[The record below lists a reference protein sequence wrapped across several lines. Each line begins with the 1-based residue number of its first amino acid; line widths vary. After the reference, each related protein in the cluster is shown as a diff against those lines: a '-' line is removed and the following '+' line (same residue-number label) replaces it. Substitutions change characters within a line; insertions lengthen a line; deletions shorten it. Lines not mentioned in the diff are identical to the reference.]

1 MSLAHELTSSS
12 STGGRCRL
20 VARRLLA
27 PWLCAAGLGGATAA
41 LAQSPACDQF
51 KDTVATRIPADALGT
66 LQTVPAATPVP
77 PGAKV
82 VGTCDGGAFKILH
95 YRRGV
100 TPPVAGAASAA
111 SAATAASA
119 VSAAPRVAARASAPS
134 AAAPSASTP
143 STARPEPA
151 KPPEPVKPVALKPV
165 PVIPPQPAAS
175 PVAVAPVVPPAVPE
189 AHDARDEPL
198 MRDPPPPPPDG
209 PGLIATTT
217 DALVEHWPWTLAAVL
232 LPLLA
237 WGWSWFSHRQV
248 YDAAGLPRGPKL

>member
-66 LQTVPAATPVP
+66 LETVPASTPLP

-111 SAATAASA
+111 TAASA
-119 VSAAPRVAARASAPS
+119 VSAAPRVAVRASAP
-134 AAAPSASTP
+134 AASTP
-143 STARPEPA
+143 SPSRAEPA
-151 KPPEPVKPVALKPV
+151 KPPEPVKPVAVKPV
-165 PVIPPQPAAS
+165 PVKPPEPAAS
-175 PVAVAPVVPPAVPE
+175 PVAMPPAVAP
-189 AHDARDEPL
+189 AVPAVADTRDEPL
-198 MRDPPPPPPDG
+198 MRDPPPLPPEG

-217 DALVEHWPWTLAAVL
+217 DALVEHWPWTLAALL

-237 WGWSWFSHRQV
+237 WAWSWFSHRQV